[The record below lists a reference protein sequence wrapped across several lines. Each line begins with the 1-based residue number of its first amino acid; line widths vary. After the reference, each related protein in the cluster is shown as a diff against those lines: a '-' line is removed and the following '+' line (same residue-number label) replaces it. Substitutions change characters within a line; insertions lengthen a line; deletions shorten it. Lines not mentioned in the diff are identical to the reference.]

1 MAVQQLTQPIINPI
15 AAFDSTKGAVVTFVV
30 IGGAQVIGNRLIIS
44 DNQSGKQIYNQTQST
59 MKLEHAIPAG
69 ILSNGRYYNAVVRT
83 IDNSGA
89 ESVAST
95 AVPFYCYS
103 QPSLTIDNIPTS
115 ETIENGTY
123 KFVGSYLQSEGEA
136 LNSYQFTLYDSNK
149 EVLSQTPLIYYE
161 ADSSL
166 AYTFVGM
173 SNDTSYYVSL
183 TGETV
188 NGTQITSGLKYFTVR
203 YLQPASFAICDL
215 VNDCDNGF
223 IQISS
228 NIVAIDG
235 KSNPEPP
242 IYIDNKEV
250 DLRDPDSWVRW
261 DEGFSIKNDFT
272 MRVWGRD
279 FTPYENII
287 TLSNNLNSNNNPNK
301 IEMKWMIGDT
311 IKKLPSYSDA
321 DGYNVHLSNSK
332 EAPISN
338 LSIKGETRQKVDNG
352 RVINKGEGYVTLN
365 PASGKNKV
373 DFINY
378 VETIFDSS
386 KVERLSDGSYKFEHC
401 DTVYTLFKGLLKAPC
416 TLSWYARNNG
426 TGKSIRPTFIFKIFY
441 EDGTIDTSNY
451 ETSPNFSLQTR
462 VLTKNVIKIENTY
475 IGTSPL
481 TIIKDVQLEEGLK
494 ATSYEPFGYIPSNDF
509 PCNISII
516 PGGNSIQETREE
528 SKSTVTGTE
537 VTVNDTYINN
547 QTKFNIDGNSYQET
561 TEGYNIA
568 NLDRGTFTLAGVT
581 VTNNGD
587 GSFTFNGTSTNA
599 ADLILTKAGALNS
612 NIYQFENAKYL
623 LKTFV
628 ISGSISNPDN
638 KVARITCMGRSNNT
652 DNYGMLYNTLTQNIF
667 SELFTMKITDTL
679 GRIELYINSSGITFN
694 NYTIKILLA
703 KTDNVNLPYEP
714 YTGGIPS
721 PSPDYPSEITNVGEY
736 DNLFDKNNIING
748 SYVSDGNGA
757 FVSNSTSKRTDY
769 IEIQAN
775 SYYYIYSDKT
785 SGNWGAWY
793 DKDKNFISGITLGG
807 HKEGTANSPVN
818 AKYIA
823 FTISYQG
830 NLTDYSKIK
839 ISETAIKIK
848 QSGKNL
854 FDKSTANIGKA
865 IDASGNLATNSR
877 IVTSDFIEVEA
888 NTNYFCSNVVGSN
901 LARSSASYDENKT
914 LIEIKSLQN
923 VDKGDFKL
931 LTPLK
936 TKYIRVSCL
945 ADDIDVLQVAKGTEA
960 TPYEPYHE
968 PIITPIN
975 LQGNTLSK
983 IGDVKDIL
991 KINRNGEVEIK
1002 KNTWEDTINGSDLI
1016 TLSNNNKGL
1025 AFYPSKKKTASLSDN
1040 DYLVTNAQR
1049 NTSHN
1054 DGTVYQN
1061 PVNFVFV
1068 GSPTDTLET
1077 IKAKFNGGKILYQ
1090 LATPQIITLPSI
1102 SPIELWQGTNI
1113 FSLVTNLETEIEL
1126 EYNYIPQSPS
1136 PEAPSEIRNVGN
1148 NINIFNKNG
1157 IFGTNSA
1164 KVNVLDTGIRVT
1176 NTGTNSFSYVYT
1188 SLGGAELLGKNVAV
1202 HSDYLEHGE
1211 AKANINMYMGKSGS
1225 PTVASITKK
1234 NVNNERT
1241 QIFSI
1246 PSEFASGTDT
1256 INIVIYASYNSTGIT
1271 GDYIDYNNLKVEI
1284 SNSPTVFPT
1293 PYSEYEAGNIT
1304 TVVSNENLGNA
1315 KQLYKEMYGF
1325 RSRYVRKEI
1334 VDNRECIVFNNNLF
1348 RREYGFSG
1356 LKGRYKKNTQYTI
1369 RFKARIY
1376 DTTITSGYSL
1386 VVEAFNSDSEKLAEF
1401 SAQSKGARWFQF
1413 SLTTPINSSLDC
1425 IAFSFGNATQWC
1437 LDMDSLEIYEGTSI
1451 RQVPKSLDTQIV
1463 FPLIENQ
1470 LLYSGSELTMNGIY
1484 NIRAQ
1489 VELTGTENW
1498 IPDAMGNNIGT
1509 TLCFRTEID
1518 DYVGYDGEFA
1528 PIGKL
1533 TCTHFKEQSIFANEL
1548 EGIQG
1553 GWGKHIFLK
1562 LERSNLSTA
1571 NVDGFKA
1578 WLAAQKEKGTPVIVE
1593 YTTNSPYITKYT
1605 DEQSEIF
1612 NELFNVQ
1619 TYLGQNNI
1627 FNLGSVPALLTA
1639 KTVETPTPITPSKVY
1654 SLGDIKNLIDA
1665 LDKNVIYN
1673 QGYSDL
1679 ITTNFKLKPNYIYTF
1694 SFEYE
1699 INEAT
1704 TDLYYSVGYGIDNNY
1719 ENSIVEN
1726 LQYQNQ
1732 TKGKNIVTFIV
1743 PKDIPSDKY
1752 LYFKIVQTEI
1762 LANVDVNIFN
1772 IQLESGK
1779 TATEFQKNGLYN
1791 IYPTSTNK
1799 NIYNHNTPLYIKSN
1813 NIIYSE
1819 LQNGYNIVPTSTSER
1834 TSLSI
1839 GYKGVLNEGDTY
1851 TISYQ
1856 QMGQFDYFNLYI
1868 TDKESQIPVR
1878 KLEVNN
1884 GTFVMPEGIYDLQL
1898 EFGVKNNSLNNSL
1911 EIWNV
1916 QIEANDKATE
1926 YEIHEENSSV
1936 ITLDESINGFTAK
1949 KDLICLNSPNLL
1961 NNNTQSVN
1969 VKGDTPYYLNQK
1981 GNTTYHIWYYNSDG
1995 NLITFIDKEGHEASG
2010 VVGEQGY
2017 FTTHKDCVKLTIT
2030 KTANPDLHDV
2040 SSEEILSNEVM
2051 ISKGDS
2057 EQLYYPYLDSPSLV
2071 RNTNYIE
2078 FNGNENW
2085 VKRENNNHTFT
2096 LSIVPKIARGGICS
2110 HYPSMTQ
2117 SQIDVQNGIYLLN
2130 IEKIVIT
2137 DMRYDTLE
2145 DFKAF
2150 LVEQYRN
2157 GTPVTAAYWLNEG
2170 TTTQLTDD
2178 QTNALKSLTTYELM
2192 SNVFTNNQIKGE
2204 SSFSYVSD
2212 ITEQQTENAYVQ
2224 LKCYNMN
2231 KIPYYIHSNYID
2243 IPEDKSKVFIWLR
2256 RKNNLFDL
2264 KIEDLGDYSGDEPG
2278 DKNKPKVSLDID
2290 MKDVTSTEIPVI
2302 AHSIDE
2308 TGLKTV
2314 RFSKDNGESWDEVI
2328 TVDGLS
2334 STNSYT
2340 FEGLTPGTTYPIRV
2354 EAIDISGNIGGITQ
2368 EVTTKVV

>member
-352 RVINKGEGYVTLN
+352 RIINKGEGYVTLN
-365 PASGKNKV
+365 PASGKNLFDESYYNDKTLYNTHGSIYFVSVEMPDSFKTKFYGSGFLKGADKDLVFGFSTSTSAIPNRILVGNHVLNKNVEYDFTNADKV
-373 DFINY
+373 YFVIGNGNRINIDTDID
-378 VETIFDSS
+378 TIF
-386 KVERLSDGSYKFEHC
+386 
-401 DTVYTLFKGLLKAPC
+401 
-416 TLSWYARNNG
+416 
-426 TGKSIRPTFIFKIFY
+426 
-441 EDGTIDTSNY
+441 SNY
-451 ETSPNFSLQTR
+451 NIMVTTTE
-462 VLTKNVIKIENTY
+462 
-475 IGTSPL
+475 
-481 TIIKDVQLEEGLK
+481 

-509 PCNISII
+509 PCNVSII

-528 SKSTVTGTE
+528 SKSTVKGTE

-547 QTKFNIDGNSYQET
+547 QTKFNIDGNSYQKT
-561 TEGYNIA
+561 TEGYNLFKDIPTQTK
-568 NLDRGTFTLAGVT
+568 RGITL
-581 VTNNGD
+581 TNNGD
-587 GSFTFNGTSTNA
+587 GTYTLNGTSTANTSFYITNIGYSA
-599 ADLILTKAGALNS
+599 GTYAFSLNNHTTMSEANYVQLETSSGNKILD
-612 NIYQFENAKYL
+612 F
-623 LKTFV
+623 
-628 ISGSISNPDN
+628 SIVDN
-638 KVARITCMGRSNNT
+638 KAIFECDDINALSIVCAANVTF
-652 DNYGMLYNTLTQNIF
+652 DNFTFAPML
-667 SELFTMKITDTL
+667 EL
-679 GRIELYINSSGITFN
+679 GNEYH
-694 NYTIKILLA
+694 
-703 KTDNVNLPYEP
+703 NVEK

-721 PSPDYPSEITNVGEY
+721 PNPDYPQEITNVGGY
-736 DNLFDKNNIING
+736 DNLFDKNNIISG
-748 SYVSDGNGA
+748 SYVSDSNGA

-793 DKDKNFISGITLGG
+793 DKDKKFISGITLGG
-807 HKEGTANSPVN
+807 KKEGTVNSPAN

-830 NLTDYSKIK
+830 NLTDFSKIK
-839 ISETAIKIK
+839 INETAIKIK

-854 FDKSTANIGKA
+854 FNKSTANIGKTLNA
-865 IDASGNLATNSR
+865 QGELQTGSGAGFS
-877 IVTSDFIEVEA
+877 TSDYIQIEP
-888 NTNYFCSNVVGSN
+888 NTNYYLYNVLPTYYVRTCGIYDDNKGFIKTVSLTGSNVGN
-901 LARSSASYDENKT
+901 L
-914 LIEIKSLQN
+914 LI
-923 VDKGDFKL
+923 
-931 LTPLK
+931 LTPANA
-936 TKYIRVSCL
+936 KYIRITYKTS
-945 ADDIDVLQVAKGTEA
+945 DVDVVQVTKGTNLL
-960 TPYEPYHE
+960 PYEPYHN

-975 LQGNTLSK
+975 LQGNILSK
-983 IGDVKDIL
+983 VGDVKDIL
-991 KINRNGEVEIK
+991 KINRNGEVEII
-1002 KNTWEDTINGSDLI
+1002 KNTWEETINGTDFI

-1025 AFYPSKKKTASLSDN
+1025 VFYSSKKKATGGGDDN
-1040 DYLVTNAQR
+1040 YLVTNAQR
-1049 NTSHN
+1049 NTSRN

-1068 GSPTDTLET
+1068 GSPTDTLKT

-1090 LATPQIITLPSI
+1090 LGTPQIITLPSI

-1113 FSLVTNLETEIEL
+1113 FSLVTNLDTEIEL

-1164 KVNVLDTGIRVT
+1164 KVDVLDTGIRVT
-1176 NTGTNSFSYVYT
+1176 NTGTDSYSYVYT

-1211 AKANINMYMGKSGS
+1211 AKANINIFMGSSSS
-1225 PTVASITKK
+1225 PAIALVTKK
-1234 NVNNERT
+1234 NADNERI

-1246 PSEFASGTDT
+1246 PSEFANGADT
-1256 INIVIYASYNSTGIT
+1256 INILIYASYNSTGIT
-1271 GDYIDYNNLKVEI
+1271 GDYVDYNNLKVEV

-1315 KQLYKEMYGF
+1315 EQLYKEMYGF
-1325 RSRYVRKEI
+1325 RSKYVRKEI

-1376 DTTITSGYSL
+1376 GTTITSGYSL
-1386 VVEAFNSDSEKLAEF
+1386 VFYAYNSDSEKLAEF
-1401 SAQSKGARWFQF
+1401 SAQSKGAKWFQF

-1437 LDMDSLEIYEGTSI
+1437 LDMDSLEIYEGTSV
-1451 RQVPKSLDTQIV
+1451 RQVPKSQDKQIV
-1463 FPLIENQ
+1463 FPLTENQ
-1470 LLYSGSELTMNGIY
+1470 LLYSGSELTMNGVY
-1484 NIRAQ
+1484 NTRNRVVLDGSQSNSVIDVA
-1489 VELTGTENW
+1489 VNDVTGNTTFVVPQSIVPDVYKKTDYPTENDV
-1498 IPDAMGNNIGT
+1498 PLLCSQLKKVDRSMPYRNYDNQIGYWADT
-1509 TLCFRTEID
+1509 TAGFVVGMSTSKVGRTVESILEYFKTNPLVIE
-1518 DYVGYDGEFA
+1518 YV
-1528 PIGKL
+1528 
-1533 TCTHFKEQSIFANEL
+1533 
-1548 EGIQG
+1548 
-1553 GWGKHIFLK
+1553 
-1562 LERSNLSTA
+1562 
-1571 NVDGFKA
+1571 
-1578 WLAAQKEKGTPVIVE
+1578 
-1593 YTTNSPYITKYT
+1593 TNSPYVTKYT
-1605 DEQSEIF
+1605 DEQSEVF
-1612 NELFNVQ
+1612 KELFNTQ

-1679 ITTNFKLKPNYIYTF
+1679 ITTNFRLKPNYIYTF

-1779 TATEFQKNGLYN
+1779 AATEFQKNGLYN

-1819 LQNGYNIVPTSTSER
+1819 LQNGYNIAPTSTSEK

-1856 QMGQFDYFNLYI
+1856 KMGQFDYFNLYI

-1961 NNNTQSVN
+1961 NNNTQSVI

-1981 GNTTYHIWYYNSDG
+1981 GKTTYHIWYYNSDG

-2010 VVGEQGY
+2010 VVGERGY

-2096 LSIVPKIARGGICS
+2096 LSIAPKIAQEGICS
-2110 HYPSMTQ
+2110 HYPSLTA
-2117 SQIDVQNGIYLLN
+2117 SAQIDTQNGIYLLYTGT
-2130 IEKIVIT
+2130 IIIT

-2157 GTPVTAAYWLNEG
+2157 GTPVTTAYWLNEG

-2178 QTNALKSLTTYELM
+2178 QTKALKSLTTYELM

-2243 IPEDKSKVFIWLR
+2243 IPKDKSKVFIWLR